1 MLSLK
6 STIYQLLGR
15 ISVTIPLQED
25 HTTMTQ
31 PLLIEIGVEELPA
44 IPLLKIVKQIE
55 DSWQKLLM
63 EYKLKT
69 PFRFIY
75 TPRRLVLM
83 HEAMPTKQEDSTIE
97 LMGPP
102 VAAAFKEG
110 EPTPAALGFA
120 RKCGVEL
127 SELGRAQKGKT
138 EVLYFKK
145 EEKGAPTE
153 ALLQEMIEKWIA
165 SMAFGKMMRWGDRS
179 DEFIRPVR
187 WLQVRLGNEA
197 VPVTLFGVESGTQ
210 TYLHRMV
217 SYDAVDVPSIDAYAS
232 ILEEGAVML
241 EPEAR
246 QARILEQFEALE
258 KEYGIEIERDK
269 ALLAEVVAITENP
282 QALVGNF
289 DALFLELPPEVI
301 ITSMKEHQRYFPVFE
316 NGVLTNKFVVVSNAY
331 TEDYSKVIAGNERVL
346 KPRLADALF
355 FYRNDLKNGLSTAGL
370 EKVQFID
377 GLGTL
382 ADKIAREKSIARRL
396 LALYLEKL
404 KAQTGKSTEELEK
417 LIERAIELAKAD
429 LMSEMVYEFTEL
441 QGLMGYY
448 YAKALGEDPLVYN
461 AIKEQYMPV
470 GEGAQLPSSLF
481 SAIVAM
487 SIKLDTL
494 IGLFSVGKIPTGSKD
509 PFALRRAVNGIVRIV
524 IDNDIPFHID
534 NMLKLLK
541 DAYEPFDLSV
551 LKAFMLERINKSL
564 DANPS
569 VIAAVLASGELDIN
583 EIAKKVAALNAI
595 VSNESFKEQFATFKR
610 VANISKDVNLEGA
623 LDIDKTLFQEKA
635 EEALYNAYI
644 DVVSRD
650 YPDYQSQLE
659 ALFGLKPQLDA
670 YFDDVLVNAEDE
682 ALKRNRLN
690 LIASIYKTFRDIAD
704 IKEITV

>member
-1 MLSLK
+1 
-6 STIYQLLGR
+6 
-15 ISVTIPLQED
+15 
-25 HTTMTQ
+25 
-31 PLLIEIGVEELPA
+31 
-44 IPLLKIVKQIE
+44 
-55 DSWQKLLM
+55 
-63 EYKLKT
+63 
-69 PFRFIY
+69 
-75 TPRRLVLM
+75 
-83 HEAMPTKQEDSTIE
+83 
-97 LMGPP
+97 
-102 VAAAFKEG
+102 
-110 EPTPAALGFA
+110 
-120 RKCGVEL
+120 
-127 SELGRAQKGKT
+127 
-138 EVLYFKK
+138 
-145 EEKGAPTE
+145 
-153 ALLQEMIEKWIA
+153 
-165 SMAFGKMMRWGDRS
+165 
-179 DEFIRPVR
+179 
-187 WLQVRLGNEA
+187 
-197 VPVTLFGVESGTQ
+197 
-210 TYLHRMV
+210 
-217 SYDAVDVPSIDAYAS
+217 
-232 ILEEGAVML
+232 
-241 EPEAR
+241 
-246 QARILEQFEALE
+246 
-258 KEYGIEIERDK
+258 
-269 ALLAEVVAITENP
+269 
-282 QALVGNF
+282 LVGNF

-509 PFALRRAVNGIVRIV
+509 PFALRRAVNGIVRIA